1 MCLWDPTVEG
11 NRVITALS
19 VQCVSRLPRPRE
31 VAHLHVAGAGDPT
44 RTGQG
49 AFNRK
54 SGRCGARAHSAW
66 SLSAPPVDPLWSA
79 KCGLFVARTPKEKF
93 ICSHVS
99 KPTSVH
105 AVCTDRTGNGRSGIL
120 VDAVQVSC
128 HFGTPPVDPLWLVLT
143 TLVNASW
150 RQRAA
155 VVQWACK
162 TQQQIHPHDV
172 CSSQESSRWV
182 CAQLLRFAPFFLL
195 W

>member
-93 ICSHVS
+93 ICWHVS

-128 HFGTPPVDPLWLVLT
+128 HFRTPPVDPLWLVLT
-143 TLVNASW
+143 TVLNASW
-150 RQRAA
+150 VCAQLLRLTRL
-155 VVQWACK
+155 
-162 TQQQIHPHDV
+162 TQQVHSHDA
-172 CSSQESSRWV
+172 CSSQESSSWV
-182 CAQLLRFAPFFLL
+182 CAQLLRFAQFFLL